1 MLIHVCIYIYIIY
14 RGCDVQADAMGFSQK
29 LTVQFFSAG
38 HVLYR
43 HVMSSCCGLWFF
55 FGVETHAQRPKVGT
69 NQLVSGCLPL
79 QRTLFNLRCQVMP
92 ELQVHLAN
100 PDSTVDNGV

>member
-1 MLIHVCIYIYIIY
+1 MLIHVYVYIYYIHIIY

-55 FGVETHAQRPKVGT
+55 FGV
-69 NQLVSGCLPL
+69 
-79 QRTLFNLRCQVMP
+79 
-92 ELQVHLAN
+92 
-100 PDSTVDNGV
+100 